1 MRLPDLD
8 LRLLHAFLVLYEQK
22 NLRKASEELGI
33 SQAAMSRGLA
43 KMRRAFD
50 DPLFVSTARGVEPTP
65 RAHACVAPISQ
76 IVELA
81 TERLL
86 PTVPFDPATSD
97 RQFSIAASDVGEL
110 VLIPELMRICA
121 EWPGLRFNAQRLSIK
136 SLPEELKSG
145 AVDVAVGAFPA
156 LESAIHCRRL
166 YTEQYVCLVRAE
178 NPLLSAPLTLTHFL
192 DASHI
197 VVSATVLG
205 HIHSRVERTLID
217 MLPPSAVKLTS
228 PSFLLGAMIASETD
242 CVLVA
247 PTALARFVTGRCG
260 LEVLPCP
267 LDIEPFDVVM
277 YWHDRVHHDPAHR
290 WLRTLIAESF
300 GADKGA

>member
-43 KMRRAFD
+43 KLRLAFD
-50 DPLFVSTARGVEPTP
+50 DPLFIPTARGVEPTP
-65 RAHACVAPISQ
+65 RAHDCVAPVTE

-81 TERLL
+81 AERLL
-86 PTVPFDPATSD
+86 PTVPFDPETSD

-110 VLIPELMRICA
+110 VLIPELMRTCTA
-121 EWPGLRFNAQRLSIK
+121 WPGLRFNAQRLSIK

-156 LESAIHCRRL
+156 LENAIRCRRL
-166 YTEQYVCLVRAE
+166 YTEQYVCLVRSG
-178 NPLLSAPLTLTHFL
+178 NPILSSPLTQARFL
-192 DASHI
+192 EASHI
-197 VVSATVLG
+197 VVSAGVLG
-205 HIHSRVERTLID
+205 HIHGRAEQALLG
-217 MLPPSAVKLTS
+217 MLPASAVKLTS
-228 PSFLLGAMIASETD
+228 PSFLLSAMIASETD

-247 PTALARFVTGRCG
+247 PSALARFVKGRCG

-267 LDIEPFDVVM
+267 LGIDPFDVVM
-277 YWHDRVHHDPAHR
+277 YWHERVHHDPANR

-300 GADKGA
+300 ASDRAA

>member
-43 KMRRAFD
+43 KLRRAFD

-65 RAHACVAPISQ
+65 RAHASVAPVSQ

-81 TERLL
+81 AERLL
-86 PTVPFDPATSD
+86 PAPPFDPETSD

-121 EWPGLRFNAQRLSIK
+121 AWPGLRFNAQRLSIK
-136 SLPEELKSG
+136 TLPEELKSG

-156 LESAIHCRRL
+156 LENAIHCRRL
-166 YTEQYVCLVRAE
+166 YTENYVCLVRAG
-178 NPLLSAPLTLTHFL
+178 NPLLSRPLTREAFL
-192 DASHI
+192 AASHV

-205 HIHSRVERTLID
+205 HIHGLVEQALLNL
-217 MLPPSAVKLTS
+217 LPPASVKLTS
-228 PSFLLGAMIASETD
+228 PSFLLSAMIASETD
-242 CVLVA
+242 CVLIA
-247 PTALARFVTGRCG
+247 PTALAGFMRGRCG
-260 LEVLPCP
+260 LEEIPCP

-290 WLRTLIAESF
+290 WLRALIARNF
-300 GADKGA
+300 GAKNGA